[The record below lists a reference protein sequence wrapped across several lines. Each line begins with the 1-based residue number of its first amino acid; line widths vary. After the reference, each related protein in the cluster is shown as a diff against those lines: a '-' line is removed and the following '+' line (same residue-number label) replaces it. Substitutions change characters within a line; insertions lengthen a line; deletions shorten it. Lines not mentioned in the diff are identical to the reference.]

1 MINEYETQSEL
12 SPVLWKDDSIPKK
25 IRTGLLKIALRFY
38 EYLDVDAPIK
48 DITLTGSAANYNWTP
63 NSDIDLHVLID
74 YSDVDD
80 NVDLVRNLMM
90 AKKSIWNSKYPLTYK
105 NMDIEL
111 YAQDSE
117 EPHTSTGVYS
127 LMHNKWIKQPT
138 PQDIQLED
146 AEIADKAKPFAY
158 MIDQLDTESDS
169 VLDDIDAIR
178 DKLKKFRKC
187 GLDSGGEYSLENLAF
202 KWLRNNGYLEKLAK
216 TREKVMMQDME
227 ITESKQFNAESII
240 RRHLYTKDK
249 MTESEWSQLHD
260 AMQAVTDPM
269 GQWEHPGRCTLIP
282 SNNITMQFVD
292 YPVFGFDETGH
303 YILMKPDERHM
314 YRGKQ
319 VFEIP
324 LNRKDYAEMVER
336 IMQ

>member
-1 MINEYETQSEL
+1 MITEYETQSTLTPAIWNNET
-12 SPVLWKDDSIPKK
+12 IPSKL
-25 IRTGLLKIALRFY
+25 RAGLLKIAKRFY
-38 EYLDVDAPIK
+38 EYLDIDAPIK

-80 NVDLVRNLMM
+80 NVELVRNLMM

-127 LMHNKWIKQPT
+127 LMQNKWIKQPT
-138 PQDIQLED
+138 PQDIQID
-146 AEIADKAKPFAY
+146 DQEIADKAKPFAY
-158 MIDQLDTESDS
+158 MIDNLDTDSDS

-216 TREKVMMQDME
+216 TREQVMMQDME
-227 ITESKQFNAESII
+227 ITESAQFDAESII

-249 MTESEWSQLHD
+249 MTESEWARLSETMD
-260 AMQAVTDPM
+260 AVTDPM
-269 GQWEHPGRCTLIP
+269 GQWEHPGRCTVIP
-282 SNNITMQFVD
+282 SNNITMQFVS
-292 YPVFGFDETGH
+292 YPVFGFDETGDH
-303 YILMKPDERHM
+303 KLMNPDERHM
-314 YRGKQ
+314 YLGSQ

-324 LNRKDYAEMVER
+324 LNRQDYIEMVER